1 MKWLQ
6 NLAMISF
13 LSVGLVACGEKTNKE
28 TAPASGEEVSQSSA
42 KANEKSDV
50 LEGKLAK
57 ADFEIEGMSCAM
69 GCAAVIEKKLA
80 ALDGVKEAK
89 VNFETKK
96 AEVVFDDAKQNEN
109 SLQSTVE
116 KVAGGETYAVK
127 EMRTSTM

>member
-42 KANEKSDV
+42 QANENV